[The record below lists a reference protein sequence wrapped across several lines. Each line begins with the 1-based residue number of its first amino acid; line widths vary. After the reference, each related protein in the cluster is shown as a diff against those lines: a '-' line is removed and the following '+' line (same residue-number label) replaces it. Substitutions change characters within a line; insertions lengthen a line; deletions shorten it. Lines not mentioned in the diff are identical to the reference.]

1 MKNKETMPG
10 NYKVPK
16 QLLSKGSNNAKTAK
30 NAYPTYILYMA
41 PYTQNYKGINLC
53 THASK
58 GCAAAC
64 LWSAGRGKFS
74 NVMSA
79 RINKANYFV
88 GNKKAFIW
96 QLAAELV
103 KINRLAKETTL
114 IRLNGTTDVDFVYL
128 LKKYSN
134 LDINDLTR
142 LQFYDYTKVL
152 QRAIRYKNHSSYVV
166 TFSRSEDNEEQCI
179 EALNQGINIAAVFS
193 GYLPTTYKDFK
204 VVDGDK
210 SDNEMLYYNG
220 VVLGLKA
227 KGEAKKDTSNFV
239 IKTEV
244 TILNK

>member
-1 MKNKETMPG
+1 
-10 NYKVPK
+10 
-16 QLLSKGSNNAKTAK
+16 
-30 NAYPTYILYMA
+30 MA

-53 THASK
+53 PQASK

-64 LWSAGRGKFS
+64 LFTAGRGKFS

-88 GNKKAFIW
+88 SNKKAFIW

-114 IRLNGTTDVDFVYL
+114 IRLNGTTDVDFIYL

-142 LQFYDYTKVL
+142 LKFYDYTKVL
-152 QRAIRYKNHSSYVV
+152 QRAIRYKDHPNYVV
-166 TFSRSEDNEEQCI
+166 TFSRSEDNEKECLQ
-179 EALNQGINIAAVFS
+179 ALKQGVNVAAVFN
-193 GYLPTTYKDFK
+193 GYLPTTYKSFK

-220 VVLGLKA
+220 VILGLKA

>member
-1 MKNKETMPG
+1 MKNKETITE

-16 QLLSKGSNNAKTAK
+16 QLLSKGTNNAKTAK

-41 PYTQNYKGINLC
+41 PYTQNYKGMNLC
-53 THASK
+53 PQASK

-64 LWSAGRGKFS
+64 LFTAGRGKFS
-74 NVMSA
+74 NVMNA

-103 KINRLAKETTL
+103 KINRLAKQTTL
-114 IRLNGTTDVDFVYL
+114 IRLNGTTDIDFVYL

-134 LDINDLTR
+134 LNINDLTR
-142 LQFYDYTKVL
+142 LKFYDYTKVL
-152 QRAIRYKNHSSYVV
+152 QRAIRYKNHSSYTV
-166 TFSRSEDNEEQCI
+166 TFSRSENNEKECI
-179 EALNQGINIAAVFS
+179 EALSQGVNVAAVFN
-193 GYLPTTYKDFK
+193 GYLPTTYKGFK
-204 VVDGDK
+204 VVDGDI

-227 KGEAKKDTSNFV
+227 KGDAKKDNSNFV
-239 IKTEV
+239 IKTTV
-244 TILNK
+244 TILN

>member
-1 MKNKETMPG
+1 MKEQKTIEQ

-16 QLLSKGSNNAKTAK
+16 ELLRKGSNNAKTAK
-30 NAYPTYILYMA
+30 NIYPTYILYMA

-53 THASK
+53 PKASK

-64 LWSAGRGKFS
+64 LFTAGRGKFS
-74 NVMSA
+74 NVMNS

-88 GNKKAFIW
+88 SNKKAFIW

-114 IRLNGTTDVDFVYL
+114 IRLNGTTDIDFVYL

-142 LQFYDYTKVL
+142 LQIYDYTKVL
-152 QRAIRYKNHSSYVV
+152 QRAIRYKNHSSYTV
-166 TFSRSEDNEEQCI
+166 TFSRSEDNEKECI
-179 EALNQGINIAAVFS
+179 QALNQGVNVAAVFS
-193 GYLPTTYKDFK
+193 GYLPNTYKGFK
-204 VVDGDK
+204 VVDADK

-220 VVLGLKA
+220 VILGLKA

-244 TILNK
+244 TILN

>member
-1 MKNKETMPG
+1 MKEQKTIVQ

-30 NAYPTYILYMA
+30 NVYPTYILYMA

-53 THASK
+53 PKASK

-64 LWSAGRGKFS
+64 LFTAGRGKFS
-74 NVMSA
+74 NVMNS

-134 LDINDLTR
+134 LNISDLTM
-142 LQFYDYTKVL
+142 LKFYDYTKVL
-152 QRAIRYKNHSSYVV
+152 QRAIRYKNHSSYKV
-166 TFSRSEDNEEQCI
+166 TFSRSEDNEKECLQ
-179 EALNQGINIAAVFS
+179 ALKQGINIAAVFS
-193 GYLPTTYKDFK
+193 GHLPTTYKGFK
-204 VVDGDK
+204 VVDGDI
-210 SDNEMLYYNG
+210 SDNEMLYYRG
-220 VVLGLKA
+220 VILGLKA
-227 KGEAKKDTSNFV
+227 KGEAKKDDSNFV

-244 TILNK
+244 TILN

>member
-1 MKNKETMPG
+1 MKNRKTTLHF
-10 NYKVPK
+10 YKVPK
-16 QLLSKGSNNAKTAK
+16 NLLSKGSNNAKTAK
-30 NAYPTYILYMA
+30 NIYPTYILYMA

-53 THASK
+53 PKASE

-64 LWSAGRGKFS
+64 LFTAGRGKFS
-74 NVMSA
+74 NVMNS

-114 IRLNGTTDVDFVYL
+114 IRLNGTTDIDFVYL

-134 LDINDLTR
+134 LDINSLTM
-142 LQFYDYTKVL
+142 LKFYDYTKVL
-152 QRAIRYKNHSSYVV
+152 QRAIRYKNHLRYKV
-166 TFSRSEDNEEQCI
+166 TFSRSENNEKECLQ
-179 EALNQGINIAAVFS
+179 ALKQGVNVAAVFS
-193 GYLPTTYKDFK
+193 GYLPTTYKGFK
-204 VVDGDK
+204 VVDGDI
-210 SDNEMLYYNG
+210 SDNEMLYYSG

-227 KGEAKKDTSNFV
+227 KGDAKKDNSNFV

-244 TILNK
+244 TILN

>member
-1 MKNKETMPG
+1 MKNRKTTLHF
-10 NYKVPK
+10 YKVPK
-16 QLLSKGSNNAKTAK
+16 KLLSKGTNNAKTAK
-30 NAYPTYILYMA
+30 NLYPTYILYMA

-53 THASK
+53 PHASK

-64 LWSAGRGKFS
+64 LFTAGRGKFS
-74 NVMSA
+74 NVMNA

-114 IRLNGTTDVDFVYL
+114 IRLNGTTDIDFVYL

-134 LDINDLTR
+134 LDVNDLTR

-152 QRAIRYKNHSSYVV
+152 QRAIRYKDHSSYKV
-166 TFSRSEDNEEQCI
+166 TFSRSEDNETECI
-179 EALNQGINIAAVFS
+179 EALNQGVNVAAVFS
-193 GYLPTTYKDFK
+193 GYLPTTYKGFK
-204 VVDGDK
+204 VVDGDI
-210 SDNEMLYYNG
+210 SDNEMLYYRG

-227 KGEAKKDTSNFV
+227 KGEAKKDNSNFV
-239 IKTEV
+239 IKTQV
-244 TILNK
+244 TILN